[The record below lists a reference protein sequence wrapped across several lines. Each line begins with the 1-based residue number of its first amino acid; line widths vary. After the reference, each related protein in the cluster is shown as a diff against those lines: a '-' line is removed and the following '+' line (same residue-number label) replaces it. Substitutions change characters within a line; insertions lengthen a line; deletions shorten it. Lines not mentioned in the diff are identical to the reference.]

1 MVVVFAGARVVDD
14 VVEDAGTVEVDVGAR
29 VVDGADVGT
38 TEGGV
43 SDVDVTVDAAASVVD
58 EADVVLE
65 VADVVGPPVGT
76 HAANSTAT
84 AAMRVTSDLMA

>member
-43 SDVDVTVDAAASVVD
+43 SDVAASVVD

-65 VADVVGPPVGT
+65 AADVVGPPVGT

-84 AAMRVTSDLMA
+84 AAMRVTGDLMA

>member
-43 SDVDVTVDAAASVVD
+43 SDVAASVVD

-84 AAMRVTSDLMA
+84 AAMRVTGDLMA